1 ALAALA
7 LILAGFTGF
16 LAYVGYFGGPL
27 YYDMA
32 PARPAPPAMKGLAV
46 VLVSGDMGFKIGMG
60 PDIAKRFA
68 ADGVP
73 VVGVSSLA
81 YFRQQRTPAEIQK
94 LI

>member
-1 ALAALA
+1 
-7 LILAGFTGF
+7 
-16 LAYVGYFGGPL
+16 
-27 YYDMA
+27 
-32 PARPAPPAMKGLAV
+32 V

-94 LI
+94 LIADAAHIGLGEHRTQAVRLFLA